1 MNRDVNRDP
10 TERLAPSDR
19 GDGGEVR
26 EECQEKDREAEGE
39 PLFMGIDGGG
49 TKTIAWL
56 GRLNGTRVEGV
67 GSGLAGPSN
76 LQVVGH
82 PVAFQN
88 IRRAIE
94 AAMEQAG
101 LLQSMATRPLVGKP
115 LTAACLCL
123 AGAGRPADQKIVLDW
138 AGQSGLFQQFR
149 LIAEAEAVLAAV
161 NQPCPAECAEI
172 VLIGGTGS
180 LAWGLSP
187 DGQKSARCG
196 GWGYLLGD
204 EGSGFWLGQQLLQ
217 LACREADGR
226 QPRRGILEQV
236 LKELQL
242 SAADQL
248 VNWTYQHAGARERIA
263 GLAKLFF
270 TDPSLGDRF
279 QGSSTDPGNSSLNP
293 ILQPILQ
300 LAANEMAQ
308 LVGSVVRQLGEYP
321 DYPYRLTMAGSVLCQ
336 QPVYRGL
343 VEQQLRQSL
352 LPPVE
357 LQRVEHPV
365 AGALKL
371 ASQMVS
377 R

>member
-1 MNRDVNRDP
+1 MNRDFNRDP
-10 TERLAPSDR
+10 TGRLVPSDR
-19 GDGGEVR
+19 GDSGEVR
-26 EECQEKDREAEGE
+26 EKCQEKNRESQGE
-39 PLFMGIDGGG
+39 PLFLGIDGGG

-56 GRLNGTRVEGV
+56 GRLSGTRVECV
-67 GSGLAGPSN
+67 GTGLAGPSN

-88 IRRAIE
+88 IRQAIE
-94 AAMEQAG
+94 AAMKQAG
-101 LLQSMATRPLVGKP
+101 FPESPAINPLIGTP
-115 LTAACLCL
+115 LASACLCL

-138 AGQSGLFQQFR
+138 AGQSGLFHQFR
-149 LIAEAEAVLAAV
+149 LIGEAEAVLAAV
-161 NQPCPAECAEI
+161 NQPCPVECADI
-172 VLIGGTGS
+172 VLLGGTGS

-187 DGQKSARCG
+187 GGQKSARCG

-226 QPRRGILEQV
+226 QAGGGILEQV

-242 SAADQL
+242 SAAEQL
-248 VNWTYQHAGARERIA
+248 VNWTYQQAGARERIA

-270 TDPSLGDRF
+270 TDPGPRDRF
-279 QGSSTDPGNSSLNP
+279 KDSSADPENPSLNP

-300 LAANEMAQ
+300 LAASEMAR
-308 LVGSVVRQLGEYP
+308 LVGSVARQLGEYP

-336 QPVYRGL
+336 QPVYQRL
-343 VEQQLRQSL
+343 VEQQLRKSL